1 MDYLLEFFQ
10 FHPILS
16 ALQTAFMVWMLVDCY
31 RRRAEYFWYFV
42 IFFLPVIGAWVYFFA
57 VKVPAGDFRNLSF
70 GGVLRRG
77 PSLDQL
83 RYLADQT
90 PTLTNHLNLA
100 QRLIE
105 VGQPA
110 EAAPHLE
117 AVLKTEPDHGA
128 ALYALASCYKAL
140 GRPAEAVPVLEKLL
154 RRDNRWGN
162 YVAWRLLIEMQDKTG
177 DRAGA
182 AELPRGGA
190 PGADAAK
197 PLSPGGPFARTGP
210 DDRGPDAPGAVA
222 ARPRLRP
229 RPRSPSRRP
238 LGRRGAAAS
247 ERDRVGR
254 LRGFIFPGSPR
265 RAAERFSEALRP
277 IPAPAARRGK
287 PPAQTTSPEHFFT

>member
-1 MDYLLEFFQ
+1 MDYLLEIFQ

-31 RRRAEYFWYFV
+31 RRRAEYFWFFI

-70 GGVLRRG
+70 GGALRRG

-90 PTLTNHLNLA
+90 PTLTNHLTLA

-105 VGQPA
+105 VGQHA
-110 EAAPHLE
+110 EAVPHLE

-128 ALYALASCYKAL
+128 ALYALATCYKAL

-162 YVAWRLLIEMQDKTG
+162 YVAWRLLIEMQDKCG
-177 DRAGA
+177 DHAGA
-182 AELPRGGA
+182 LLSCREVARLAPTLQNRCLLADHLLEQGQTIEARMLLEQSLRDHDFA
-190 PGADAAK
+190 PGH
-197 PLSPGGPFARTGP
+197 
-210 DDRGPDAPGAVA
+210 V
-222 ARPRLRP
+222 
-229 RPRSPSRRP
+229 RRRD
-238 LGRRGAAAS
+238 GRW
-247 ERDRVGR
+247 
-254 LRGFIFPGSPR
+254 
-265 RAAERFSEALRP
+265 AAE
-277 IPAPAARRGK
+277 ARRLLKETESAG
-287 PPAQTTSPEHFFT
+287 

>member
-1 MDYLLEFFQ
+1 MEYLLEILQ

-31 RRRAEYFWYFV
+31 RRRAEYFWFFV
-42 IFFLPVIGAWVYFFA
+42 IFFLPVVGAWVYFFA

-90 PTLTNHLNLA
+90 PTLINHLTLA

-110 EAAPHLE
+110 EAVPHLE
-117 AVLKTEPDHGA
+117 AVLKTEPDHGM
-128 ALYALASCYKAL
+128 ALYSLALCHKAL

-162 YVAWRLLIEMQDKTG
+162 YVAWRLLIEMQDKSG

-182 AELPRGGA
+182 LHSCREAARLAPTLQNRCLLADHLLEQGQTIEARMLLEQSLRDHDFA
-190 PGADAAK
+190 PGH
-197 PLSPGGPFARTGP
+197 
-210 DDRGPDAPGAVA
+210 V
-222 ARPRLRP
+222 
-229 RPRSPSRRP
+229 RRRD
-238 LGRRGAAAS
+238 GRW
-247 ERDRVGR
+247 
-254 LRGFIFPGSPR
+254 
-265 RAAERFSEALRP
+265 AAE
-277 IPAPAARRGK
+277 ARRLLKETESAG
-287 PPAQTTSPEHFFT
+287 

>member
-1 MDYLLEFFQ
+1 MDYLLEIFQ
-10 FHPILS
+10 FHPVLS

-31 RRRAEYFWYFV
+31 RRRGEYFWYFV

-70 GGVLRRG
+70 GGGLRRG

-105 VGQPA
+105 IGQPA
-110 EAAPHLE
+110 EAVPHLE

-140 GRPAEAVPVLEKLL
+140 ARPAEAVPVLEKLL

-162 YVAWRLLIEMQDKTG
+162 YVAWRLLIEMRDKTG
-177 DRAGA
+177 DRAG
-182 AELPRGGA
+182 RC
-190 PGADAAK
+190 
-197 PLSPGGPFARTGP
+197 R
-210 DDRGPDAPGAVA
+210 VA
-222 ARPRLRP
+222 ARWRAWR
-229 RPRSPSRRP
+229 RRCKTASFWRTTCSNRARPSR
-238 LGRRGAAAS
+238 
-247 ERDRVGR
+247 
-254 LRGFIFPGSPR
+254 PGCSWSSR
-265 RAAERFSEALRP
+265 CA
-277 IPAPAARRGK
+277 I
-287 PPAQTTSPEHFFT
+287 TTSPPATSAVETPAGPPRRDGFSKSQSRPGERGLFSG